1 MGVVFAVVFT
11 SLTCVSA
18 QAIVELTHAHG
29 IGYSAD
35 GRQIL
40 VPNHY
45 GIAVFS
51 EGRWSK
57 IPHPA
62 NDYMGFVV
70 TRDFIFTSGHLEGSR
85 GAANPLRLTT
95 LAFGGAVEADGVSAV
110 SDHCH
115 GGINASCEGDCP
127 SGSLCA
133 TADNAVRDRVVTA
146 LSSAVRAGWPGALRF
161 ARAPETAPPKFLSV

>member
-1 MGVVFAVVFT
+1 M
-11 SLTCVSA
+11 
-18 QAIVELTHAHG
+18 ELTHAHG

-51 EGRWSK
+51 EGRWSR
-57 IPHPA
+57 IAGPA

-70 TRDFIFTSGHLEGSR
+70 TRDFVFTGHLAGSR
-85 GAANPLRLTT
+85 GAANPLGLIRSRDAGLSWTT
-95 LAFGGAVEADGVSAV
+95 LAFGGAVEADGVSVV

-127 SGSLCA
+127 SGSMCA
-133 TADNAVRDRVVTA
+133 TADNAVRDHVVTA
-146 LSSAVRAGWPGALRF
+146 LSSAVRAGWPGARRF
-161 ARAPETAPPKFLSV
+161 ARAPETAPPKFRRV